1 MVILIDAEKSFDK
14 IQYPSMIKTLTKVGI
29 EEVYLNTK
37 KGIYM
42 ISAAERRW
50 QRSRT

>member
-1 MVILIDAEKSFDK
+1 MVILIDAEKSFEK

-37 KGIYM
+37 KRHLHDFCSREKM
-42 ISAAERRW
+42 AEE
-50 QRSRT
+50 